1 MPQAPHPTPQRADE
15 PTPIEMLE
23 DVLDLIGG
31 GVAALL
37 PLFVLCVPGIVLLG
51 IVLVP
56 LAVLAVPVGLAVA
69 LLAGPYFLVRAL
81 RRR

>member
-1 MPQAPHPTPQRADE
+1 MSPTPEPTRTDE
-15 PTPIEMLE
+15 PTVLEMVE
-23 DVLDLIGG
+23 DVVDLIGG

-56 LAVLAVPVGLAVA
+56 LAVLAVPVALVAAVVSA
-69 LLAGPYFLVRAL
+69 PFLVVRAL
-81 RRR
+81 RR

>member
-1 MPQAPHPTPQRADE
+1 MSPTPHPTRTDD
-15 PTPIEMLE
+15 PTVLEMIEA
-23 DVLDLIGG
+23 VVDLIGG

-56 LAVLAVPVGLAVA
+56 LALLAVPVALVAAVLSVPFLA
-69 LLAGPYFLVRAL
+69 VRAL
-81 RRR
+81 RR